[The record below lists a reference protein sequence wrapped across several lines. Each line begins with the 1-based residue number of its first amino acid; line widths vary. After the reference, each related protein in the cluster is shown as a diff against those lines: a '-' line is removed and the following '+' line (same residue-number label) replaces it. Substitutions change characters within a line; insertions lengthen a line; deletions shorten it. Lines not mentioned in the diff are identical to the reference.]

1 MSMKIKRAIKGTD
14 EINLASSSDIA
25 FLLIIFFMITS
36 AFIYKDGLHL
46 TLPDKS
52 KKPQVVADKEITTI
66 VVKEDETT
74 TLNDKPMT
82 VKEIEEQVTKLVEE
96 DTEDEMI
103 VLVKFDADVRYQ
115 KAVEVIDA
123 MKFTKVKKLS
133 LRMIGG

>member
-1 MSMKIKRAIKGTD
+1 MKIKRGIKGTD

-36 AFIYKDGLHL
+36 AFIYKEGLHL
-46 TLPDKS
+46 SLPDKS

-74 TLNDKPMT
+74 TLNDKKMT
-82 VKEIEEQVTKLVEE
+82 VKEIEEKVNQLVTE
-96 DTEDEMI
+96 DTEDELI
-103 VLVKFDADVRYQ
+103 ILLKFDADVRYQ

-123 MKFTKVKKLS
+123 MKVAGAKKLS
-133 LRMIGG
+133 LRMI